1 MQTAESSADAC
12 PLDER
17 QQRRILD
24 GILAGPVVELLGE
37 VVRRLPNGPR
47 RAQDEATY
55 RLEVE
60 RRLRPMELDIALTDE
75 TGRAGFA
82 WPGSALTGDD
92 QRRLATMENTTQL
105 RTTRLLHHSVR
116 VAHHLFQAIMR
127 EIMATSQQTGVSVR
141 DLLTAV
147 SGGNGHAGRVDGRLP
162 PPDAAAQADGDTPG
176 VELSAGLVSAAL
188 ANAGVDP
195 PECAA
200 PPAVEPDD
208 TADIAPSFPPHLMA
222 KRAAPAGSCE
232 GITDDCVRELE
243 GKMQRL
249 QDTMD
254 TLIGAIDE
262 FRDDV
267 VYTLRNLPDRMP
279 PPLHIHSLPL
289 DPTDADFAGR
299 VNAVPPDVIA
309 RLRDEA
315 VQGREAESAPVAAA
329 EGNPSPAPMLD
340 ETPPD
345 NRRHLA
351 RQPRLFA

>member
-1 MQTAESSADAC
+1 MEKA
-12 PLDER
+12 
-17 QQRRILD
+17 
-24 GILAGPVVELLGE
+24 LA
-37 VVRRLPNGPR
+37 
-47 RAQDEATY
+47 AIHQA
-55 RLEVE
+55 
-60 RRLRPMELDIALTDE
+60 RLRQGPMTLAYGCVDGQVALLLQCGAGDREAVLGPIAAGYPQCSLVAVEDPAVPVGWTTWCVNVQLEPELFPILRHAQFEDL
-75 TGRAGFA
+75 
-82 WPGSALTGDD
+82 L
-92 QRRLATMENTTQL
+92 TQL

-147 SGGNGHAGRVDGRLP
+147 SGGNGHAGCVDNRLP

-188 ANAGVDP
+188 ADAGVDP

-208 TADIAPSFPPHLMA
+208 TDDIAPSFPPHLMA

>member
-24 GILAGPVVELLGE
+24 GVLAGPVVELLGE

-55 RLEVE
+55 RLAVE
-60 RRLRPMELDIALTDE
+60 RRLRPMEVDIALTDE
-75 TGRAGFA
+75 SGRAGYG
-82 WPGSALTGDD
+82 WPGCALTGDD
-92 QRRLATMENTTQL
+92 RRRLATMGNTTQL
-105 RTTRLLHHSVR
+105 STTRLIHHSVH

-147 SGGNGHAGRVDGRLP
+147 SSGNGHAGCVDSQHPQVDATGRAGAGILSVDL
-162 PPDAAAQADGDTPG
+162 DAALESAVAADA
-176 VELSAGLVSAAL
+176 EVSPADQGGML
-188 ANAGVDP
+188 ATETDV
-195 PECAA
+195 
-200 PPAVEPDD
+200 
-208 TADIAPSFPPHLMA
+208 ADCIAPSFPPHFMS
-222 KRAAPAGSCE
+222 KRTVATAPSD
-232 GITDDCVRELE
+232 GITDDRVRELE
-243 GKMQRL
+243 ERMQRL
-249 QDTMD
+249 QETMD

-262 FRDDV
+262 FRNDLV
-267 VYTLRNLPDRMP
+267 HTLRNLPDRLP

-289 DPTDADFAGR
+289 DPTDADFVER
-299 VNAVPPDVIA
+299 VNCVPPEVMA

-315 VQGREAESAPVAAA
+315 VRAREGELAPTAAA
-329 EGNPSPAPMLD
+329 EGDPSPASVIE
-340 ETPPD
+340 ETSASD
-345 NRRHLA
+345 RRGA